1 MLLKFISRITFLH
14 SLASIIVNLVPFF
27 ILHNFSKYYALRKSL
42 QIIKMDKIKG
52 DYCEFGCFTGA
63 SLNHVLRVTSK
74 DAFLK
79 EKKIYGFDSFSGF
92 PKEVHSE
99 FKSEIFTADYDK
111 VKKLEVK
118 SKGRCIIKKGF
129 FNDVLN
135 NEDLKNEI
143 QKISLAFIDCDL
155 AISSQPVF
163 EFIKNR
169 MVNGSFIVIDD
180 YFNIDQERNSIRE
193 EFKKHFDINKNVFK
207 FSSYGLGGV
216 VYQYI
221 EN

>member
-1 MLLKFISRITFLH
+1 M
-14 SLASIIVNLVPFF
+14 
-27 ILHNFSKYYALRKSL
+27 HNFSKYYALRKSL

-63 SLNHVLRVTSK
+63 SLNHVLSITSK
-74 DAFLK
+74 DSFLK
-79 EKKIYGFDSFSGF
+79 EKKIYGFDSFAGF

-99 FKSEIFTADYDK
+99 FKSELFIADFEK
-111 VKKLEVK
+111 VKKLEFK

-129 FNDVLN
+129 FIDVLSDK
-135 NEDLKNEI
+135 DLKNDV

-180 YFNIDQERNSIRE
+180 YFNIDEEGNSIRE
-193 EFKKHFDINKNVFK
+193 EFKKHFEINKNVFK

-216 VYQYI
+216 VYQYT

>member
-1 MLLKFISRITFLH
+1 M
-14 SLASIIVNLVPFF
+14 
-27 ILHNFSKYYALRKSL
+27 HNFSKYYALRKSL

-52 DYCEFGCFTGA
+52 DYCEFGCFPGA
-63 SLNHVLRVTSK
+63 SLNHVLSITSK
-74 DAFLK
+74 DSFLK
-79 EKKIYGFDSFSGF
+79 EKKIYGFDSFAGF

-99 FKSEIFTADYDK
+99 FKSELFTADFEK
-111 VKKLEVK
+111 VKKLEFK

-129 FNDVLN
+129 FIDVLSDK
-135 NEDLKNEI
+135 DLKNEV

-169 MVNGSFIVIDD
+169 MVHGSFIVIDD
-180 YFNIDQERNSIRE
+180 YFNIDDEGNSIRE
-193 EFKKHFDINKNVFK
+193 EFKKHFEINKNVFK
-207 FSSYGLGGV
+207 FSSYGLGGI
-216 VYQYI
+216 VYQYT

>member
-1 MLLKFISRITFLH
+1 M
-14 SLASIIVNLVPFF
+14 
-27 ILHNFSKYYALRKSL
+27 HNFSKYYALRKSL

-63 SLNHVLRVTSK
+63 SLNHVLSITSK
-74 DAFLK
+74 DSFLK
-79 EKKIYGFDSFSGF
+79 EKKIYGFDSFAGF

-99 FKSEIFTADYDK
+99 FKSELFTADFEK
-111 VKKLEVK
+111 VKKLEFK

-129 FNDVLN
+129 FIDVLSDK
-135 NEDLKNEI
+135 DLKNEV

-169 MVNGSFIVIDD
+169 MVHGSFIVIDD
-180 YFNIDQERNSIRE
+180 YFNIDDEGNSIRE
-193 EFKKHFDINKNVFK
+193 EFKKHFEINKNVFK
-207 FSSYGLGGV
+207 FSSYGLGGI
-216 VYQYI
+216 VYQYT

>member
-1 MLLKFISRITFLH
+1 M
-14 SLASIIVNLVPFF
+14 
-27 ILHNFSKYYALRKSL
+27 HNFSKYYALRKSL

-63 SLNHVLRVTSK
+63 SLNHVLRITSK
-74 DAFLK
+74 DSFLK
-79 EKKIYGFDSFSGF
+79 EKKIYGFDSFAGF

-99 FKSEIFTADYDK
+99 FKSEVFTADFEK
-111 VKKLEVK
+111 VKRLEFK

-129 FNDVLN
+129 FIDVLDN
-135 NEDLKNEI
+135 KDLKNEI

-155 AISSQPVF
+155 SISSQPVF

-169 MVNGSFIVIDD
+169 MANGSFIVIDD
-180 YFNIDQERNSIRE
+180 YFNIDEEGNSIRE
-193 EFKKHFDINKNVFK
+193 EFKKHFEINKNVFR

-221 EN
+221 KN

>member
-1 MLLKFISRITFLH
+1 
-14 SLASIIVNLVPFF
+14 
-27 ILHNFSKYYALRKSL
+27 
-42 QIIKMDKIKG
+42 MDKIKG

-111 VKKLEVK
+111 VKKIEVK

-180 YFNIDQERNSIRE
+180 YFNIDQEGNSIRE
-193 EFKKHFDINKNVFK
+193 EFKKYFDINKNVFK